1 MIRRLSQSGFS
12 IDVPNTQW
20 SGRRVRPGFKPCVLG
35 ASVSLVHMQLNRTV
49 NPLSGLAVMLIANL
63 LLCWY
68 PLYQLRNYVPGDK
81 PDASV
86 LAVIIALSLT
96 LATLLLVPLAML
108 KVWLH
113 SRNLAYPKRIKTL
126 TAALMMSLVMLAP
139 VCYWIALFI
148 RARNGGG

>member
-1 MIRRLSQSGFS
+1 
-12 IDVPNTQW
+12 
-20 SGRRVRPGFKPCVLG
+20 
-35 ASVSLVHMQLNRTV
+35 MQINRTV
-49 NPLSGLAVMLIANL
+49 NPLSGLAVMLVANL

-86 LAVIIALSLT
+86 VAVVIALALT

-113 SRNLAYPKRIKTL
+113 CRSLAHSKRIKTL
-126 TAALMMSLVMLAP
+126 TAALVMSLVMVVP
-139 VCYWIALFI
+139 VCYWIALFM
-148 RARNGGG
+148 RARTAGG